1 MLPPLDQ
8 VKSDLLRT
16 TETLAGELARAGRG
30 TDVPA
35 WSDTEWR
42 VAAAAAVAHG
52 VSPLLAG
59 CSLWP
64 SREWQD
70 FLASQREHVEL
81 RQRRIAD
88 LLTRIDA
95 RSRDLGVPMMALKG
109 SALHGLGIYVAGE
122 RPMADIDLLVGPEH
136 ADAAAAVLAELGYE
150 ETYRQW
156 KHVVFKPTGARPAS
170 AFGEHRDTPINIELH
185 TRIHERLPI
194 RTVDVTST
202 VWARDAAPGINPY
215 PSMGALMTH
224 LLLHAAGSICGR
236 SLRLLHLHDMAQLSR
251 RMRRAEW
258 EPLWQGADAP
268 WWAYPPLRL
277 VDRYFPGNVPRA
289 VLQRLRR
296 DTTPLLRAL
305 SSRQTLTS
313 VSCSHLWL
321 HLLPGV
327 EWVRTPGDLA
337 TLLLRRVKPSHE
349 SREER
354 VDMLRTQAWLQG
366 QEWVRQGHVRR
377 VVTALTRPVPRMDTL
392 YVVRGALAREGQGIA
407 S

>member
-1 MLPPLDQ
+1 MLPPLEQ
-8 VKSDLLRT
+8 VKSDLSLT
-16 TETLAGELARAGRG
+16 TETLADELARAGKG
-30 TDVPA
+30 TEVPT
-35 WSDTEWR
+35 WNDTAWR

-52 VSPLLAG
+52 VAPLLAG
-59 CSLWP
+59 CSVWP
-64 SREWQD
+64 SRAWQD

-88 LLTRIDA
+88 LLMRIDA
-95 RSRDLGVPMMALKG
+95 RARDLGVPMMALKG

-122 RPMADIDLLVGPEH
+122 RPMADIDLLVRPEH
-136 ADAAAAVLAELGYE
+136 DDAAAAVLAGLGYG

-156 KHVVFKPTGARPAS
+156 KHVVFKPEGVRPAT

-194 RTVDVTST
+194 RAVDVTST
-202 VWARDAAPGINPY
+202 VWARDAIAGINPY
-215 PSMGALMTH
+215 PSSGALMTH
-224 LLLHAAGSICGR
+224 LLLHAAGSVCGR

-258 EPLWQGADAP
+258 EPLWQGDEAP

-277 VDRYFPGNVPRA
+277 VDRYFPGAIPRA
-289 VLQRLRR
+289 VLRRLRR
-296 DTTPLLRAL
+296 DTTPLLRAA

-337 TLLLRRVKPSHE
+337 TLLLRRVRPSRE

-392 YVVRGALAREGQGIA
+392 YVVRGALARVGQTTVP
-407 S
+407 